1 MIPQS
6 RPRKTGDNPPAHPGT
21 EGPADLS
28 GLPEQAKPEE
38 YTHDK
43 LEAGDLLDSL
53 TDSFD
58 DDAGVPRTA

>member
-1 MIPQS
+1 MSS
-6 RPRKTGDNPPAHPGT
+6 RSRNSKTGDKPIKPPGT

-28 GLPEQAKPEE
+28 GLPEQAKPED

-53 TDSFD
+53 TDTFD
-58 DDAGVPRTA
+58 DDIDLPRT